1 MTANGIVNADMI
13 LAEEKRKVRLLKEI
27 GRAQRTILTDVK
39 GKVLILQQ
47 LCIGF
52 QLVLGNTKHFI
63 DTVRPNE
70 STPPFVR
77 NNNNKW

>member
-27 GRAQRTILTDVK
+27 GRAQRTILTDVRQ
-39 GKVLILQQ
+39 KVLILQQ
-47 LCIGF
+47 LVIGF

-70 STPPFVR
+70 LTPPLYETIL
-77 NNNNKW
+77 NKW

>member
-1 MTANGIVNADMI
+1 MTANGIINADMI

-70 STPPFVR
+70 STPLSGTIL
-77 NNNNKW
+77 NKW